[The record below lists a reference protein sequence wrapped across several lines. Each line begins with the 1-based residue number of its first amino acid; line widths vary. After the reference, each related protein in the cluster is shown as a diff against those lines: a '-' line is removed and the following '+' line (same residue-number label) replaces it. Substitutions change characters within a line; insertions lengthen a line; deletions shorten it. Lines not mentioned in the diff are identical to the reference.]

1 MRHPLPLRRSISVVA
16 IVIATGLFT
25 ASPALAGSVHFKKP
39 LPTFSKDATTFAV
52 TASGI
57 NLSGL
62 GNGDIKIDISAVG
75 SATAL
80 CQNPGGSSKVPG
92 QNPVA
97 VNVSGT
103 VFLPG
108 DAVKNGSVLGVSA
121 TTAAVPIP
129 STSQAG
135 CPNSSW
141 SVVGLS
147 VSYTSVTLTISQDAN
162 GNDGVF
168 DPATATVVLTQTFAV
183 NL

>member
-1 MRHPLPLRRSISVVA
+1 M
-16 IVIATGLFT
+16 VIAILAVLGTSST
-25 ASPALAGSVHFKKP
+25 AFASSVHFKKP

-62 GNGDIKIDISAVG
+62 GSGDIKIDISAVG

-108 DAVKNGSVLGVSA
+108 NAVKNGTVSGVTA
-121 TTAAVPIP
+121 TTAGVPTP
-129 STSQAG
+129 TTQQAG

-141 SVVGLS
+141 SVVGMT
-147 VSYTSVTLTISQDAN
+147 VSYTSVTLTISQDGN
-162 GNDGVF
+162 GNDAFF
-168 DPATATVVLTQTFAV
+168 DEASASVVLSQTFNV
-183 NL
+183 SL

>member
-1 MRHPLPLRRSISVVA
+1 MRLLPLRRAAIIVAVAVVT
-16 IVIATGLFT
+16 ILATSS
-25 ASPALAGSVHFKKP
+25 AAVAGSVHFKKP
-39 LPTFSKDATTFAV
+39 APTFSKDASSFAV

-57 NLSGL
+57 NLTGL
-62 GNGDIKIDISAVG
+62 GNGDIKIDISAAG

-97 VNVSGT
+97 VNVSGE

-108 DAVKNGSVLGVSA
+108 NAIKNGSVSGISA
-121 TTAAVPIP
+121 TTAGVPTP
-129 STSQAG
+129 TTQEAG

-141 SVVGLS
+141 SVVGMS
-147 VSYTSVTLTISQDAN
+147 VSYTSVTLTISQDGN
-162 GNDGVF
+162 GNDAFF
-168 DPATATVVLTQTFAV
+168 DQASATVVLSQTFNV

>member
-1 MRHPLPLRRSISVVA
+1 M
-16 IVIATGLFT
+16 VIAIACLTVLVT
-25 ASPALAGSVHFKKP
+25 SSVAHAGSVHFKKP
-39 LPTFSKDATTFAV
+39 APTFSKSSTTFAV

-103 VFLPG
+103 VFIPG
-108 DAVKNGSVLGVSA
+108 DAVKNGVVTGISA
-121 TTAAVPIP
+121 TTAGVPTP
-129 STSQAG
+129 TTSEAG

-141 SVVGLS
+141 SVVGMS
-147 VSYTSVTLTISQDAN
+147 VSYTQVTLTISQDAN
-162 GNDGVF
+162 GNDSVF
-168 DPATATVVLTQTFAV
+168 DFATATVVLTQSFNV
-183 NL
+183 SL

>member
-1 MRHPLPLRRSISVVA
+1 MRRTLRLGRA
-16 IVIATGLFT
+16 TMVIAIACLTVLVT
-25 ASPALAGSVHFKKP
+25 SSVAHAGSVHFKKP
-39 LPTFSKDATTFAV
+39 APTFSKNATTFAV
-52 TASGI
+52 SANI

-62 GNGDIKIDISAVG
+62 GNGDVKIDIFATG

-108 DAVKNGSVLGVSA
+108 NAIKNGSVTGVIA
-121 TTAAVPIP
+121 TTASVPTP
-129 STSQAG
+129 TTAEAG

-141 SVVGLS
+141 SVVGMS
-147 VSYTSVTLTISQDAN
+147 VSYTSVRLVISQDGN
-162 GNDGVF
+162 GNDAFF
-168 DPATATVVLTQTFAV
+168 DAASATVVLDQTFNV
-183 NL
+183 SL

>member
-1 MRHPLPLRRSISVVA
+1 MRTLPLRRAA
-16 IVIATGLFT
+16 IVL
-25 ASPALAGSVHFKKP
+25 ALAAVTILVTSSAAVAGSVHFKKP
-39 LPTFSKDATTFAV
+39 SPTFSKDATTFAV

-62 GNGDIKIDISAVG
+62 GNGDIKIDISATG

-92 QNPVA
+92 QNPVG

-108 DAVKNGSVLGVSA
+108 NAIKNGSVLGITA
-121 TTAAVPIP
+121 TTAGVPTP
-129 STSQAG
+129 TTSEAG

-141 SVVGLS
+141 SVVGMT
-147 VSYTSVTLTISQDAN
+147 VSYTSVTLTISQDGN
-162 GNDGVF
+162 GNDAFF
-168 DPATATVVLTQTFAV
+168 DQASAQVVLTQTFNV
-183 NL
+183 SL

>member
-1 MRHPLPLRRSISVVA
+1 MKRALPRA
-16 IVIATGLFT
+16 IAVMVIATLTVLGTSST
-25 ASPALAGSVHFKKP
+25 AFASSVHFKKP
-39 LPTFSKDATTFAV
+39 LPTFSKSATTFAV

-62 GNGDIKIDISAVG
+62 GSGDIKIDISAVG

-108 DAVKNGSVLGVSA
+108 NAVKNGNVLGVTA
-121 TTAAVPIP
+121 TTAGVPTP
-129 STSQAG
+129 TTEQAG

-141 SVVGLS
+141 SVVGMT
-147 VSYTSVTLTISQDAN
+147 VSYSSVTLTISQDNN
-162 GNDGVF
+162 GNDAFF
-168 DPATATVVLTQTFAV
+168 DEANATVVLSQTFNV
-183 NL
+183 SL

>member
-1 MRHPLPLRRSISVVA
+1 MRSLPLRRAA
-16 IVIATGLFT
+16 IVLALAAVAVMASSTT
-25 ASPALAGSVHFKKP
+25 AFAGSVHFKKP
-39 LPTFSKDATTFAV
+39 LPTFSKDASSFAV

-62 GNGDIKIDISAVG
+62 GNGDIKIDISATG

-108 DAVKNGSVLGVSA
+108 NAIKNGSVLGVTA
-121 TTAAVPIP
+121 TTAGVPTP
-129 STSQAG
+129 TTEEAG

-141 SVVGLS
+141 SVVGMT
-147 VSYTSVTLTISQDAN
+147 VSYTSVTLTISQDGN
-162 GNDGVF
+162 GNDAFF
-168 DPATATVVLTQTFAV
+168 DQATATVVLEQTFAV